1 MFKEILK
8 IIPRLEAAELNK
20 MERTLGQRF
29 GRVAKKFGKGLLNAI
44 KGGGAL
50 GLAVGLIDKF
60 LNPLK
65 EVQDSIERTLARG
78 DDLVTFAKQF
88 NTTAGRLAKLEAF
101 GKSAGLDRDDLF
113 QALTKFQVSVAEA
126 SADPTKQTSVRA
138 FANRTDTADAF
149 FEFIQSLQKLSA
161 NDQIRVQQEV
171 FGEKQILKMADF
183 LSSDFALLNQKY
195 FKRFSSNDLTKAA
208 ERTGNLSDTRD
219 ALTAVRDLDDMMKK
233 SNVINENMITAE
245 DRRLREELTREN
257 ERIKSYETLSTIS
270 EASTKILGFVERG
283 IVILTD
289 MLTKLT
295 GITEVIKKIA
305 PARLFKNIGSLFGG
319 GD

>member
-8 IIPRLEAAELNK
+8 IIPRLEASELNK

-65 EVQDSIERTLARG
+65 EVQESIERTLARG
-78 DDLVTFAKQF
+78 DDLVTFANQF
-88 NTTAGRLAKLEAF
+88 NTTAGRLAKLEGFA
-101 GKSAGLDRDDLF
+101 KSTGLQRDDLF

-126 SADPTKQTSVRA
+126 AADPTKQTSVRA
-138 FANRTDTADAF
+138 FAGRTDTADAF
-149 FEFIQSLQKLSA
+149 FEFIQGLQKLNA
-161 NDQIRVQQEV
+161 NDQVRVQQEI

-208 ERTGNLSDTRD
+208 ERTGNLNDTRD
-219 ALTAVRDLDDMMKK
+219 ALTAVRELDDLIKK
-233 SNVINENMITAE
+233 SNVINEGMITAE
-245 DRRLREELTREN
+245 DRRLREELAREN
-257 ERIKSYETLSTIS
+257 ERLKSYETLSTIS